1 MKGIPP
7 WLEVPRPRARASGAE
22 LANRCLCQTGP
33 VTPTQYKAIRER
45 VSQVEPDLVLA
56 ADETDGD
63 LTDCR

>member
-1 MKGIPP
+1 
-7 WLEVPRPRARASGAE
+7 
-22 LANRCLCQTGP
+22 